1 METCSPCILHF
12 SLSAGCDVMMTT
24 PNLSAWHYLLLFIL
38 SILPARHVSS
48 SKWPSRV
55 EWVPPHQLLDEAIPG
70 AVEGRP
76 TLRLAE
82 ACEENHVAPPRLGNM
97 YAAEEVGYSE
107 SETETT
113 TGQVSHSI
121 KLLKWSRP
129 YDSDTS
135 HGKAGQ
141 HTRSS

>member
-1 METCSPCILHF
+1 MSRRRSGRAGSSGYPRINSSMPSP
-12 SLSAGCDVMMTT
+12 GV
-24 PNLSAWHYLLLFIL
+24 
-38 SILPARHVSS
+38 
-48 SKWPSRV
+48 
-55 EWVPPHQLLDEAIPG
+55 
-70 AVEGRP
+70 VEGRP
-76 TLRLAE
+76 TLRLVE

-129 YDSDTS
+129 YNSDTS